1 MKQIISLLF
10 VLFVAFGPIWA
21 QPATAPIRNPQSE
34 IGNQQTAPTKEDKAL
49 LWRIS
54 GKGLATASYLYG
66 TIHMIGKDDFFLTD
80 STRSA
85 IDRAKL
91 VTFEINME
99 DMMDISSQL
108 GLMMKS
114 FMSGGK
120 TLKDLLS
127 PADYDL
133 VKAHFDKQGMPIFL
147 FERMKPM
154 FLTVMADMD
163 MSDLGGGLGGDGDM
177 VSYEMEIMDIAQ
189 QNKSKIGG
197 LETAEYQM
205 SMFDSIPYEDQ
216 AKMLVESIK
225 MSSSE
230 SSEEDGQFAEM
241 VKLYKAQ
248 DIVGMVSMMG
258 EEDSGIGGYE
268 DLLLN
273 QRNRNW
279 IPVMGEMMGKQPTFF
294 AVGAGH
300 LAGDQGVISLLRK
313 EGYKVEAVR

>member
-1 MKQIISLLF
+1 MKHSFVLLF
-10 VLFVAFGPIWA
+10 VLFVGFGQLLA
-21 QPATAPIRNPQSE
+21 QTTPTT
-34 IGNQQTAPTKEDKAL
+34 TAPTAEENAL

-54 GKGLATASYLYG
+54 GKGLPTTSYLYG
-66 TIHMIGKDDFFLTD
+66 TIHMIGKEDFFLTD

-99 DMMDISSQL
+99 EMTNLPAQFN
-108 GLMMKS
+108 LMMKS
-114 FMSGGK
+114 FMSDGK
-120 TLKDLLS
+120 TLKDLVS
-127 PADYDL
+127 KEDYAL
-133 VKAHFDKQGMPIFL
+133 VKAHFDKQGLPIFL

-154 FLTVMADMD
+154 FLTVFADMD
-163 MSDLGGGLGGDGDM
+163 LSGGGLGGDGSM
-177 VSYEMEIMDIAQ
+177 VSYEMEIMQIAEQ
-189 QNKSKIGG
+189 QKKKMAG

-216 AKMLVESIK
+216 AKMLVETIK
-225 MSSSE
+225 SSDVE
-230 SSEEDGQFAEM
+230 NDQFDQM
-241 VKLYKAQ
+241 VKLYKSQ

-258 EEDSGIGGYE
+258 QEDSGLGGHE

-279 IPVMGEMMGKQPTFF
+279 IPIMGEMMLAQPSFF

-300 LAGDQGVISLLRK
+300 LGGDQGVVSLLRK
-313 EGYKVEAVR
+313 EGYTVEPVR

>member
-1 MKQIISLLF
+1 MKYFTSLLF
-10 VLFVAFGPIWA
+10 AFLLGFARLLA
-21 QPATAPIRNPQSE
+21 QPAATPS
-34 IGNQQTAPTKEDKAL
+34 TAPTAAENAL

-66 TIHMIGKDDFFLTD
+66 TIHLIGKEDFFLTD

-99 DMMDISSQL
+99 DMMNLPAQL

-114 FMSGGK
+114 FMADGQS
-120 TLKDLLS
+120 LSDLLS
-127 PADYDL
+127 KEDYEL
-133 VKAHFDKQGMPIFL
+133 VKAHFDKIGLPIFL

-154 FLTVMADMD
+154 FLTVLADADM
-163 MSDLGGGLGGDGDM
+163 SGGGLGGDGDM
-177 VSYEMEIMDIAQ
+177 VSYEMKIMEIAEQ
-189 QNKSKIGG
+189 QKKKMAG

-205 SMFDSIPYEDQ
+205 SMFDSIPYEAQ
-216 AKMLVESIK
+216 AKMLVETIK
-225 MSSSE
+225 ASDTNT
-230 SSEEDGQFAEM
+230 EDGQFDLMVEM
-241 VKLYKAQ
+241 YKAQ

-258 EEDSGIGGYE
+258 EDEGIGEYE

-279 IPVMGEMMGKQPTFF
+279 IPIMGGMMLAQPSFF
-294 AVGAGH
+294 AVGDGH
-300 LAGDQGVISLLRK
+300 LGGEEGVVSLLRK
-313 EGYKVEAVR
+313 EGYTVAPVR

>member
-1 MKQIISLLF
+1 MKYFSSLLF
-10 VLFVAFGPIWA
+10 AFLLGFGHLLA
-21 QPATAPIRNPQSE
+21 QPATEAIATKSH
-34 IGNQQTAPTKEDKAL
+34 APTAAENAL

-54 GKGLATASYLYG
+54 GKDLATTSYLYG
-66 TIHMIGKDDFFLTD
+66 TIHMIGKNDFFLTD

-99 DMMDISSQL
+99 DMMNLPAQM

-114 FMSGGK
+114 FMSGGQ
-120 TLKDLLS
+120 TLSDLLS
-127 PADYDL
+127 KEDYAL
-133 VKAHFDKQGMPIFL
+133 VKAHFDKQGLPLFL

-154 FLTVMADMD
+154 FLTVLADT
-163 MSDLGGGLGGDGDM
+163 DLSGGLGGDGDM
-177 VSYEMEIMDIAQ
+177 VSYEMKIMDIAQ
-189 QNKSKIGG
+189 QQKKKMGG

-205 SMFDSIPYEDQ
+205 SMFDSIPYQEQ
-216 AKMLVESIK
+216 AEMLVESIK
-225 MSSSE
+225 STGT
-230 SSEEDGQFAEM
+230 EENGQFDDM

-258 EEDSGIGGYE
+258 EDESIGGHQ

-279 IPVMGEMMGKQPTFF
+279 IPIMGEMMLAQPSFF

-300 LAGDQGVISLLRK
+300 LGGENGVVSLLRNA
-313 EGYKVEAVR
+313 GYTVEPVR

>member
-1 MKQIISLLF
+1 MKQVISLLF
-10 VLFVAFGPIWA
+10 VLFVAFGQLLA
-21 QPATAPIRNPQSE
+21 QPATTQATST
-34 IGNQQTAPTKEDKAL
+34 TAPTKEENAL

-114 FMSGGK
+114 FMAGGK

-127 PADYDL
+127 PADYEL

-154 FLTVMADMD
+154 FLSVMADMD
-163 MSDLGGGLGGDGDM
+163 MSDLGGGLGGNGDM
-177 VSYEMEIMDIAQ
+177 VSYEMKIMDIAQ
-189 QNKSKIGG
+189 QNKAKMGG

-225 MSSSE
+225 MSGGDSSE
-230 SSEEDGQFAEM
+230 ADGQFAEM
-241 VKLYKAQ
+241 VKLYKEQ

-279 IPVMGEMMGKQPTFF
+279 IPVMGEMMVKQPTFF

-300 LAGDQGVISLLRK
+300 LAGDQGVVSLLRK

>member
-1 MKQIISLLF
+1 MKYFTCLL
-10 VLFVAFGPIWA
+10 LAFLLGFGNLLA
-21 QPATAPIRNPQSE
+21 QPAASK
-34 IGNQQTAPTKEDKAL
+34 TAPTAEENAL

-54 GKGLATASYLYG
+54 GQGLAATSYLYG
-66 TIHMIGKDDFFLTD
+66 TIHMIGKSDFFLTD
-80 STRSA
+80 STSAA

-91 VTFEINME
+91 VAFEINMQ
-99 DMMDISSQL
+99 DMMNLPAQM

-114 FMSGGK
+114 FMAGGK

-127 PADYDL
+127 TADYAL
-133 VKAHFDKQGMPIFL
+133 VKAHFDKQGLPIFL

-154 FLTVMADMD
+154 FLTVLADADM
-163 MSDLGGGLGGDGDM
+163 SAGGLTGDGDM
-177 VSYEMEIMDIAQ
+177 VSYELKIMEIAERQKKKMT
-189 QNKSKIGG
+189 G

-225 MSSSE
+225 STDTGSDQM
-230 SSEEDGQFAEM
+230 AEM
-241 VKLYKAQ
+241 VRLYKSQ
-248 DIVGMVSMMG
+248 DIVGMVAMMG
-258 EEDSGIGGYE
+258 EDEGIGEYE

-279 IPVMGEMMGKQPTFF
+279 IPIMGDMMSQQPTFF

-300 LAGDQGVISLLRK
+300 LGGDQGVVSLLRK
-313 EGYKVEAVR
+313 AGYTVEAVK

>member
-1 MKQIISLLF
+1 MKQITSLLF
-10 VLFVAFGPIWA
+10 VLFVAFGQLLA
-21 QPATAPIRNPQSE
+21 QPATTPATST
-34 IGNQQTAPTKEDKAL
+34 TAPTKEDKAL

-66 TIHMIGKDDFFLTD
+66 TIHMIGKEDFFLTD

-99 DMMDISSQL
+99 DMMDLSSQL

-114 FMSGGK
+114 FMADGK
-120 TLKDLLS
+120 SLKDLLS
-127 PADYDL
+127 KEDYDL
-133 VKAHFDKQGMPIFL
+133 VKAHFDKQGLPIFL

-163 MSDLGGGLGGDGDM
+163 MSELGGGMGGDGDM
-177 VSYEMEIMDIAQ
+177 VSYEMKIMDIAQ

-216 AKMLVESIK
+216 AKMLVETIK
-225 MSSSE
+225 ASGGE
-230 SSEEDGQFAEM
+230 GNEEFDEM
-241 VKLYKAQ
+241 VKLYKSQ

-258 EEDSGIGGYE
+258 EEGSDISGYE

-279 IPVMGEMMGKQPTFF
+279 IPIMGVMMVKQPTFF

>member
-1 MKQIISLLF
+1 MKQIIILLF
-10 VLFVAFGPIWA
+10 SFLVGFSPMLA
-21 QPATAPIRNPQSE
+21 QNAATPAPIS
-34 IGNQQTAPTKEDKAL
+34 TAPTTAENAL

-54 GKGLATASYLYG
+54 GKGLPTTSYLYG
-66 TIHMIGKDDFFLTD
+66 TIHMIGKNDFFLTD

-99 DMMDISSQL
+99 DMMNLPAQM

-120 TLKDLLS
+120 SLSDLLS
-127 PADYDL
+127 KEDYDL
-133 VKAHFDKQGMPIFL
+133 VKAHFDKQGLPLFL

-154 FLTVMADMD
+154 FLTVLADTD
-163 MSDLGGGLGGDGDM
+163 MSGGLGGDGDM
-177 VSYEMEIMDIAQ
+177 VSYEMKIMDIAEQ
-189 QNKSKIGG
+189 QKKEMGG

-205 SMFDSIPYEDQ
+205 SMFDSIPYEEQ
-216 AKMLVESIK
+216 AQMLVETIK
-225 MSSSE
+225 SSGGE
-230 SSEEDGQFAEM
+230 SSQFDEM
-241 VKLYKAQ
+241 VKLYKNQ
-248 DIVGMVSMMG
+248 DIVGMESMMG
-258 EEDSGIGGYE
+258 EDESIGGHE

-279 IPVMGEMMGKQPTFF
+279 IPIMGEMMLAQPTFF

-300 LAGDQGVISLLRK
+300 LGGESGVVSLLRK
-313 EGYKVEAVR
+313 AGYTVQPVR

>member
-1 MKQIISLLF
+1 MKYFSSLLF
-10 VLFVAFGPIWA
+10 AFLLGFGHLLA
-21 QPATAPIRNPQSE
+21 QPATEAAAVSH
-34 IGNQQTAPTKEDKAL
+34 APTAAENAL

-54 GKGLATASYLYG
+54 GKDLVTTSYLYG
-66 TIHMIGKDDFFLTD
+66 TIHMIGKEDFFLTD

-99 DMMDISSQL
+99 DMMNLSAQI

-114 FMSGGK
+114 FMSGGQ
-120 TLKDLLS
+120 TLSDLLS
-127 PADYDL
+127 KEDYAL
-133 VKAHFDKQGMPIFL
+133 VKAHFDKQGLPIFL

-154 FLTVMADMD
+154 FLTVLADA
-163 MSDLGGGLGGDGDM
+163 DLSGGLGGDGDM
-177 VSYEMEIMDIAQ
+177 VSYEMKIMDIAQ
-189 QNKSKIGG
+189 QQKKKMGG

-205 SMFDSIPYEDQ
+205 SMFDSIPYQEQ
-216 AKMLVESIK
+216 AEMLVESIK
-225 MSSSE
+225 STGTE
-230 SSEEDGQFAEM
+230 NGQFDDM

-258 EEDSGIGGYE
+258 EDESIGGHQ

-279 IPVMGEMMGKQPTFF
+279 IPIMGEMMLAQPSFF

-300 LAGDQGVISLLRK
+300 LGGESGVVSLLRNA
-313 EGYKVEAVR
+313 GYTVEAVR

>member
-1 MKQIISLLF
+1 MKQITSLLF
-10 VLFVAFGPIWA
+10 VLFVAFGQLLA
-21 QPATAPIRNPQSE
+21 QPATSQATST
-34 IGNQQTAPTKEDKAL
+34 TAPTKDENAL

-66 TIHMIGKDDFFLTD
+66 TIHMIGKEDFFLTD

-99 DMMDISSQL
+99 DMMDLSSQL

-114 FMSGGK
+114 FMNDGK
-120 TLKDLLS
+120 SLKDLLS
-127 PADYDL
+127 KEDYDL
-133 VKAHFDKQGMPIFL
+133 VKAHFDKQGLPIFL

-177 VSYEMEIMDIAQ
+177 VSYEMKIMDIAQ
-189 QNKSKIGG
+189 QNKAKIGG

-205 SMFDSIPYEDQ
+205 SMFDSIPYQDQ
-216 AKMLVESIK
+216 AKMLVETIK
-225 MSSSE
+225 ASGGGGE
-230 SSEEDGQFAEM
+230 GDEQFAEM
-241 VKLYKAQ
+241 VKLYKSQ

-279 IPVMGEMMGKQPTFF
+279 IPIMGEMMGKQPTFF

-313 EGYKVEAVR
+313 DGYKVEAVR

>member
-1 MKQIISLLF
+1 MKHSFVLLF
-10 VLFVAFGPIWA
+10 VLFVGIGQLLA
-21 QPATAPIRNPQSE
+21 QTTPAATAP
-34 IGNQQTAPTKEDKAL
+34 TAEENAL

-54 GKGLATASYLYG
+54 GKDLPTASYLYG
-66 TIHMIGKDDFFLTD
+66 TIHMIGKEDFFLTD

-99 DMMDISSQL
+99 EMTNLPAQFN
-108 GLMMKS
+108 LMMKS
-114 FMSGGK
+114 FMADGK
-120 TLKDLLS
+120 TLKDLIS
-127 PADYDL
+127 KEDYAL
-133 VKAHFDKQGMPIFL
+133 VKAHFDKQGLPIFL

-154 FLTVMADMD
+154 FLTVFADMD
-163 MSDLGGGLGGDGDM
+163 LSGGGLGGDGSM
-177 VSYEMEIMDIAQ
+177 VSYEMEIMQIAEQ
-189 QNKSKIGG
+189 QKKKMAG

-216 AKMLVESIK
+216 AKMLVETIK
-225 MSSSE
+225 SSDVE
-230 SSEEDGQFAEM
+230 NDQFDQM
-241 VKLYKAQ
+241 VKLYKSQ

-258 EEDSGIGGYE
+258 EEDGGLGGHE

-279 IPVMGEMMGKQPTFF
+279 IPIMGEMMLAQPSFF

-300 LAGDQGVISLLRK
+300 LGGDQGVVSLLRK
-313 EGYKVEAVR
+313 EGYTVEPVR

>member
-1 MKQIISLLF
+1 MKHITS
-10 VLFVAFGPIWA
+10 LFVAFLIGFGSLLA
-21 QPATAPIRNPQSE
+21 QNAAAPAVKS
-34 IGNQQTAPTKEDKAL
+34 TAPTAEENAL

-54 GKGLATASYLYG
+54 GNGLPTISYLYG

-99 DMMDISSQL
+99 DMMNLPAQM

-120 TLKDLLS
+120 SLSDLLS
-127 PADYDL
+127 KEDYEL
-133 VKAHFDKQGMPIFL
+133 VKAHFDKQGLPIFL

-154 FLTVMADMD
+154 FLTVLADADM
-163 MSDLGGGLGGDGDM
+163 SGGLGGDGDM
-177 VSYEMEIMDIAQ
+177 VSYEMKIMDIAEQ
-189 QNKSKIGG
+189 QKKKMGG

-205 SMFDSIPYEDQ
+205 SMFDSIPYEEQ
-216 AKMLVESIK
+216 AQMLVESIK
-225 MSSSE
+225 SSGTG
-230 SSEEDGQFAEM
+230 DGGQFDDM
-241 VKLYKAQ
+241 VKLYKNQ
-248 DIVGMVSMMG
+248 DIVGMGSMMG
-258 EEDSGIGGYE
+258 EDESIGGHE

-279 IPVMGEMMGKQPTFF
+279 IPIMGEMMLAQPTFF

-300 LAGDQGVISLLRK
+300 LGGEKGVVSLLRQA
-313 EGYKVEAVR
+313 GYKVEPVR

>member
-10 VLFVAFGPIWA
+10 VLFVACGQLLA
-21 QPATAPIRNPQSE
+21 QPATTPATST
-34 IGNQQTAPTKEDKAL
+34 TAPTKEENAL

-66 TIHMIGKDDFFLTD
+66 TIHMIGKEDFFLTD

-99 DMMDISSQL
+99 DMMDMSSQL

-114 FMSGGK
+114 FMADGK

-127 PADYDL
+127 KEDYEL
-133 VKAHFDKQGMPIFL
+133 VKTHFDKQGLPIFL

-163 MSDLGGGLGGDGDM
+163 MSDLGGGMGGDGDM
-177 VSYEMEIMDIAQ
+177 VSYEMKIMDIAQ
-189 QNKSKIGG
+189 QNKAKMGG

-205 SMFDSIPYEDQ
+205 SMFDSIPYEAQ
-216 AKMLVESIK
+216 AKMLVETIK
-225 MSSSE
+225 TSGGGGE
-230 SSEEDGQFAEM
+230 GDDQFAEM

-279 IPVMGEMMGKQPTFF
+279 IPVMGEMMAKQPSFF

>member
-1 MKQIISLLF
+1 MKHSFVLLF
-10 VLFVAFGPIWA
+10 VLFVGLGQVMA
-21 QPATAPIRNPQSE
+21 QN
-34 IGNQQTAPTKEDKAL
+34 TAPTAEENAL

-54 GKGLATASYLYG
+54 GKGLPTTSYLYG
-66 TIHMIGKDDFFLTD
+66 TIHMIGKEDFFLTD

-99 DMMDISSQL
+99 EMMNLPAQFN
-108 GLMMKS
+108 LMMKS
-114 FMSGGK
+114 FMSDGK
-120 TLKDLLS
+120 TLKDLIS
-127 PADYDL
+127 KEDYAL
-133 VKAHFDKQGMPIFL
+133 VKAHFDKQGLPIFL

-154 FLTVMADMD
+154 FLTVFADMD
-163 MSDLGGGLGGDGDM
+163 LSGGLGGDGSM
-177 VSYEMEIMDIAQ
+177 VSYEMEIMEIAEQ
-189 QNKSKIGG
+189 QKKKMAG

-216 AKMLVESIK
+216 AKMLVETIK
-225 MSSSE
+225 SSDVE
-230 SSEEDGQFAEM
+230 NDQFDQM
-241 VKLYKAQ
+241 VKLYKSQ

-258 EEDSGIGGYE
+258 EEDAGLGGHE

-279 IPVMGEMMGKQPTFF
+279 IPIMGEMMMKQPSFF

-300 LAGDQGVISLLRK
+300 LGGDQGVVSLLRK
-313 EGYKVEAVR
+313 EGYTVEPVR

>member
-279 IPVMGEMMGKQPTFF
+279 IPVMGEMMVKQPTFF

>member
-1 MKQIISLLF
+1 HLL
-10 VLFVAFGPIWA
+10 A
-21 QPATAPIRNPQSE
+21 QPATEAAAVSH
-34 IGNQQTAPTKEDKAL
+34 APTAAENAL

-54 GKGLATASYLYG
+54 GKDLVTTSYLYG
-66 TIHMIGKDDFFLTD
+66 TIHMIGKEDFFLTD

-99 DMMDISSQL
+99 DMMNLSAQI

-114 FMSGGK
+114 FMSGGQ
-120 TLKDLLS
+120 TLSDLLS
-127 PADYDL
+127 KEDYAL
-133 VKAHFDKQGMPIFL
+133 VKAHFDKQGLPIFL

-154 FLTVMADMD
+154 FLTVLADA
-163 MSDLGGGLGGDGDM
+163 DLSGGLGGDGDM
-177 VSYEMEIMDIAQ
+177 VSYEMKIMDIAQ
-189 QNKSKIGG
+189 QQKKKMGG

-205 SMFDSIPYEDQ
+205 SMFDSIPYQEQ
-216 AKMLVESIK
+216 AEMLVESIK
-225 MSSSE
+225 STGTE
-230 SSEEDGQFAEM
+230 NGQFDDM

-258 EEDSGIGGYE
+258 EDESIGGHQ

-279 IPVMGEMMGKQPTFF
+279 IPIMGEMMLAQPSFF

-300 LAGDQGVISLLRK
+300 LGGESGVVSLLRNA
-313 EGYKVEAVR
+313 GYTVEAVR

>member
-1 MKQIISLLF
+1 MKYITS
-10 VLFVAFGPIWA
+10 LFVAFLIGYSQLLA
-21 QPATAPIRNPQSE
+21 QNAAPAPAKATAP
-34 IGNQQTAPTKEDKAL
+34 TAEENAL

-54 GKGLATASYLYG
+54 GKGLPTTSYLYG

-99 DMMDISSQL
+99 DMTNLPAQM

-114 FMSGGK
+114 FMAGGK
-120 TLKDLLS
+120 SLSDLLS
-127 PADYDL
+127 KEDYEL
-133 VKAHFDKQGMPIFL
+133 VKAHFDKQGLPIFL

-154 FLTVMADMD
+154 FLTVLADA
-163 MSDLGGGLGGDGDM
+163 DLSGGLGGDGDM
-177 VSYEMEIMDIAQ
+177 VSYEMEIMEIAEQ
-189 QNKSKIGG
+189 QKKKMGG

-205 SMFDSIPYEDQ
+205 SMFDSIPYEEQ
-216 AKMLVESIK
+216 AQMLVESIK
-225 MSSSE
+225 SSGTG
-230 SSEEDGQFAEM
+230 DGGQFDDM
-241 VKLYKAQ
+241 VKLYKNQ
-248 DIVGMVSMMG
+248 DIVGMGSMMG
-258 EEDSGIGGYE
+258 EDESIGSHQ

-279 IPVMGEMMGKQPTFF
+279 IPIMGDMMLAQPTFF

-300 LAGDQGVISLLRK
+300 LGGEQGVVSLLRQA
-313 EGYKVEAVR
+313 GYKVEPVR

>member
-1 MKQIISLLF
+1 MKHSFVLLF
-10 VLFVAFGPIWA
+10 VLFVGFGQLLA
-21 QPATAPIRNPQSE
+21 QTTPTATAP
-34 IGNQQTAPTKEDKAL
+34 TAEENAL

-54 GKGLATASYLYG
+54 GKGLPITSYLYG
-66 TIHMIGKDDFFLTD
+66 TIHMIGKEDFFLTD

-99 DMMDISSQL
+99 EMTNLPAQFN
-108 GLMMKS
+108 LMMKS
-114 FMSGGK
+114 FMADGK
-120 TLKDLLS
+120 TLKDLVS
-127 PADYDL
+127 KEDYAL
-133 VKAHFDKQGMPIFL
+133 VKAHFDKQGLPIFL

-154 FLTVMADMD
+154 FLTVFADMD
-163 MSDLGGGLGGDGDM
+163 LSGGGLGGDGSM
-177 VSYEMEIMDIAQ
+177 VSYEMEIMQIAEQ
-189 QNKSKIGG
+189 QKKKMAG

-216 AKMLVESIK
+216 AKMLVETIK
-225 MSSSE
+225 SSDVE
-230 SSEEDGQFAEM
+230 NDQFDQM
-241 VKLYKAQ
+241 VKLYKSQ

-258 EEDSGIGGYE
+258 QEDSGLGGHE

-279 IPVMGEMMGKQPTFF
+279 IPIMGEMMLAQPSFF

-300 LAGDQGVISLLRK
+300 LGGDQGVVSLLRK
-313 EGYKVEAVR
+313 EGYTVEPVR

>member
-1 MKQIISLLF
+1 MKYFTRLLVVF
-10 VLFVAFGPIWA
+10 LLGFGQLLA
-21 QPATAPIRNPQSE
+21 QPTTAPAVKS
-34 IGNQQTAPTKEDKAL
+34 TAPTVEENAL

-54 GKGLATASYLYG
+54 GNNLLTTSYLYG

-99 DMMDISSQL
+99 DMMNLPAQM

-120 TLKDLLS
+120 TLSGLLS
-127 PADYDL
+127 KEDYAI
-133 VKAHFDKQGMPIFL
+133 VKAHFDKQGLPLFL

-154 FLTVMADMD
+154 FLTVLADA
-163 MSDLGGGLGGDGDM
+163 DLSGGLGGNGDM
-177 VSYEMEIMDIAQ
+177 VSYEMKIMDIAQ
-189 QNKSKIGG
+189 QQKKKMGG

-205 SMFDSIPYEDQ
+205 SMFDSIPYEEQ
-216 AKMLVESIK
+216 AQMLVESIK
-225 MSSSE
+225 SSGTG
-230 SSEEDGQFAEM
+230 EDGQFDEM
-241 VKLYKAQ
+241 VKLYKNQ
-248 DIVGMVSMMG
+248 DIVGMGTMMG
-258 EEDSGIGGYE
+258 EDESIGSHQ

-279 IPVMGEMMGKQPTFF
+279 IPIMGEMMLAQPTFF

-300 LAGDQGVISLLRK
+300 LGGDQGVVSLLRK
-313 EGYKVEAVR
+313 AGYTVEPVW